1 MATVQV
7 SVLIRVVV
15 AVRVAVV
22 IAEAVVRA
30 VDVQAVVVRDNTS
43 MNNLY

>member
-1 MATVQV
+1 
-7 SVLIRVVV
+7 
-15 AVRVAVV
+15 VV
-22 IAEAVVRA
+22 IVEAVVRA